1 MNKSLATPRGVSV
14 IIPSFNEE
22 EAILNVVKETDLVMS
37 QSKYDY
43 EIVVV
48 NDGSTD
54 RTREILEELR
64 IPQMRLCTHASNK
77 GYGASLKTGIK
88 KSGYDHVAIMD
99 GDGTYPWQKLPEL
112 LDTYFEED
120 FDMVVGKRDAG
131 SSAIPAMRKPAKW
144 FLTKLANY
152 LAEEKIPDL
161 NSGLRV
167 IRKDILLDYFHMLPS
182 GFSFTTTVT
191 LLLLTNG
198 YDVKYIPIEY
208 KNRKGKSKI
217 RPIHDT
223 LNFVQLITRTVMY
236 FSPLKIFVPLSLTL
250 FGSTLISLSFDFRTH
265 HIAGKTVIFFV
276 SFCIV
281 LSIGLLADL
290 INKRLP

>member
-1 MNKSLATPRGVSV
+1 MEKQKGVSV
-14 IIPSFNEE
+14 VIPSFNEE
-22 EAILNVVKETDLVMS
+22 KGILNVLQGTDLVMS
-37 QSKYDY
+37 QSRYDY
-43 EIVVV
+43 EIIVV

-54 RTREILEELR
+54 RTGEILETAR
-64 IPQMRLCTHASNK
+64 IPKMRLYTHASNK

-88 KSGYDHVAIMD
+88 KSEYDHVAIMD
-99 GDGTYPWQKLPEL
+99 GDGTYPWQMLPEL
-112 LDTYFEED
+112 LDAYFQND
-120 FDMVVGKRDAG
+120 FDMVVGKRDAK
-131 SSAIPAMRKPAKW
+131 SSAIPAIRKPAKW

-161 NSGLRV
+161 NSGFRV
-167 IRKDILLDYFHMLPS
+167 MRKGILLDYFHMLPS

-191 LLLLTNG
+191 LLMLTNG
-198 YDVKYIPIEY
+198 YDVKYIPIHY
-208 KNRKGKSKI
+208 NNRTGKSKI

-223 LNFVQLITRTVMY
+223 LNFIQLITRTVMY
-236 FSPLKIFVPLSLTL
+236 FSPLKIFIPISLTL
-250 FGSTLISLSFDFRTH
+250 FGGTLISLCLDFQTH
-265 HIAGKTVIFFV
+265 HIAGKTVILFV